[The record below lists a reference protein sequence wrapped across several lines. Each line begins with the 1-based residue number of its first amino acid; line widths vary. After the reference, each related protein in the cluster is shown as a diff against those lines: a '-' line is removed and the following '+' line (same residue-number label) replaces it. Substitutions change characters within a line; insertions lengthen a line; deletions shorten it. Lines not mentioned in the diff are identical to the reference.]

1 MKKATMYEIKVYR
14 ETYNGGYFL
23 TVGYALTENAVNAV
37 IEEYKTEH
45 QVYDYRMMYSLDD
58 DKNIKFYVEEVDV
71 KLTVE

>member
-1 MKKATMYEIKVYR
+1 MKKVTMYEIKVYR